1 MILLLPVSRF
11 GVTYEV
17 GSGRPYSRLEEL
29 LCRMIA
35 DAGQPVTLAHLREAF
50 QVHDRLL
57 IEGVVTLVRAGW
69 AAMNLGEGI
78 VITEQGKQTL
88 NAGGRPQGT
97 VIRRARTSIYMER
110 VCGLLERETQS
121 GLNVRTRRDLLQ
133 VMSPADWDR
142 SLLAV
147 RNPRN
152 SLSIGQAQGLLSHR
166 AGEWI
171 RWVAEPRMQTKAN
184 EFVPVHVDLASRTVT
199 GLPRSWDPMLS
210 EVLLREAQERSEEGA
225 ELSPHEV
232 SRLVSQPTGNRP
244 SRDGFTRTAML
255 PLRHDSA
262 ALVHDEDEFL
272 GAAARIV
279 EEAHT
284 SVLITVPQIDA
295 EAVRSWEPRLKDTLS
310 RGVRIDVLWGA
321 AVEGQE
327 GDGAAELKRIAA
339 QTARGSVRSLR
350 FNTRPAGTVSSLVVA
365 DRQQGGGTSTGTA
378 VVGGLPLLC
387 ESARSTRVL
396 PALVVSDAGVVAQI
410 ARAAAG
416 WWAETAGEEFSAATD
431 RWRRLASGWD
441 QSART
446 VDGRPAAFPTPQ
458 PTGSQDRP
466 RETDTATVL
475 VDADC
480 ALLEIAA
487 RTEGADRAGAVD
499 GVIVRA
505 YGREAVNSGRPALRG
520 AVAVHLQGPSW
531 EGPSSLVTE
540 AIVGGA

>member
-1 MILLLPVSRF
+1 M
-11 GVTYEV
+11 
-17 GSGRPYSRLEEL
+17 EEL

-35 DAGQPVTLAHLREAF
+35 DADEPVTLAHLREAF

-121 GLNVRTRRDLLQ
+121 GLNVRTRRDLLR

-152 SLSIGQAQGLLSHR
+152 SLSIGQAQGLLPHR
-166 AGEWI
+166 AGEYI

-199 GLPRSWDPMLS
+199 GLPRSWEPMLS
-210 EVLLREAQERSEEGA
+210 EVLLREAQERIEEVA
-225 ELSPHEV
+225 EFSSDEV
-232 SRLVSQPTGNRP
+232 SRLVSQPTGIRP
-244 SRDGFTRTAML
+244 SRGGFTRKAAL
-255 PLRHDSA
+255 PLQHGSA

-272 GAAARIV
+272 GTVARIV
-279 EEAHT
+279 DEAHT
-284 SVLITVPQIDA
+284 SVLITVPRIDA

-310 RGVRIDVLWGA
+310 RGVCVDVLWGA
-321 AVEGQE
+321 AAEGQE

-350 FNTRPAGTVSSLVVA
+350 FNTRPAGTVSRLVVA
-365 DRQQGGGTSTGTA
+365 DRRQDGGTSPGTA

-387 ESARSTRVL
+387 GDAGSTWVL

-410 ARAAAG
+410 TRAAAG

-431 RWRRLASGWD
+431 RWRRLASGWE

-446 VDGRPAAFPTPQ
+446 IDGRTAAFPTPQ
-458 PTGSQDRP
+458 PTGSTDHP
-466 RETDTATVL
+466 RETDTALVL
-475 VDADC
+475 LDADC
-480 ALLEIAA
+480 ALLQVAA
-487 RTEGADRAGAVD
+487 RAEVADGAGSVD
-499 GVIVRA
+499 GVVVRA
-505 YGREAVNSGRPALRG
+505 YGRDALNGGGPALRG

-531 EGPSSLVTE
+531 DGLPVSLTE
-540 AIVGGA
+540 PLMGRA